1 MGTVRVQF
9 AILRGYVNIIVENLL
24 NRFVSICQRVIDEL
38 DADMIASRFL
48 PRHERQ
54 PFIQGCGVGPATM
67 EQCDG
72 ANTVPAT
79 FPFGTGNNSHRRSRQ
94 LDHANRHVVS
104 NVCAVFA

>member
-9 AILRGYVNIIVENLL
+9 VILRGYVNIILEDLRNC
-24 NRFVSICQRVIDEL
+24 FVSICQRVIDEL
-38 DADMIASRFL
+38 DADVIASRFL

-67 EQCDG
+67 EQCDV
-72 ANTVPAT
+72 ANTVLAT